1 MGALAGTGV
10 DFYDIHIY
18 SDNGAE
24 IPAASAFKLDK
35 PVYLGEFGENTG
47 EVRTSTLQ
55 KGYVY

>member
-1 MGALAGTGV
+1 MGGLVGTGV

-24 IPAASAFKLDK
+24 IPAASAFNLDK

-47 EVRTSTLQ
+47 EVRTLTLP
-55 KGYVY
+55 KRCVY